1 MSMFEIHGGFTGLA
15 ASSRVRLARNI
26 KGYPFRLT
34 EQQHS
39 EIADK
44 IFAALKEN
52 PTIGPEF
59 DKKQIIPRSTEAS
72 QLVEEHLISP
82 ELAQNGGWL
91 IVSKDSGV
99 SIMVGEE
106 DHLRLQVIGTGLCPK
121 ECLET
126 ANRVASLIEAAL
138 PFAYDERLGYLT
150 ACPTN
155 IGTGLRASIMLHLPM
170 LTATEQ
176 MDRIIGYA
184 GSRGCAVRGTYGE
197 GSQAVGGFYQVSNQ
211 VTLGASAAELTDKL
225 VETATTIIDAEKKAR
240 EQVRNQN
247 EPALRDRIY
256 RAAGTMKSAYL
267 IDTSEAVQ
275 CISDVLIGL
284 QMGFL
289 SGMDAQKLYALEEH
303 IRPAMLTGA
312 PQDRDKKRAEILR
325 EATYRRYS
333 PAELNGD
340 IENGKLRI
348 MCTRTPARDVEIRTL
363 RCAHLRFS
371 IIHSPLSIMLNFS
384 YSERS
389 VIYVLSKPF
398 YRACPSGTDA
408 CTGSGRFVRPQ
419 LHWLGA
425 PAARPAA

>member
-126 ANRVASLIEAAL
+126 ANHVASLIEAAL

-155 IGTGLRASIMLHLPM
+155 IGTGLRASIML
-170 LTATEQ
+170 ASADA
-176 MDRIIGYA
+176 DRNRADGPHHWLR
-184 GSRGCAVRGTYGE
+184 GRRGCAVRGTYGE

-211 VTLGASAAELTDKL
+211 VTLGAVCRRADRQAGRNGNHHHRRREESA
-225 VETATTIIDAEKKAR
+225 R
-240 EQVRNQN
+240 
-247 EPALRDRIY
+247 
-256 RAAGTMKSAYL
+256 AGTQP
-267 IDTSEAVQ
+267 E
-275 CISDVLIGL
+275 
-284 QMGFL
+284 
-289 SGMDAQKLYALEEH
+289 
-303 IRPAMLTGA
+303 
-312 PQDRDKKRAEILR
+312 
-325 EATYRRYS
+325 
-333 PAELNGD
+333 
-340 IENGKLRI
+340 
-348 MCTRTPARDVEIRTL
+348 
-363 RCAHLRFS
+363 
-371 IIHSPLSIMLNFS
+371 
-384 YSERS
+384 
-389 VIYVLSKPF
+389 
-398 YRACPSGTDA
+398 
-408 CTGSGRFVRPQ
+408 
-419 LHWLGA
+419 
-425 PAARPAA
+425 

>member
-184 GSRGCAVRGTYGE
+184 GSRGCAR
-197 GSQAVGGFYQVSNQ
+197 SRHLRRRLAGG
-211 VTLGASAAELTDKL
+211 
-225 VETATTIIDAEKKAR
+225 R
-240 EQVRNQN
+240 
-247 EPALRDRIY
+247 RI
-256 RAAGTMKSAYL
+256 
-267 IDTSEAVQ
+267 
-275 CISDVLIGL
+275 
-284 QMGFL
+284 L
-289 SGMDAQKLYALEEH
+289 SGVQSGYSRCVCRRADRQAGRNGNHHHRRREES
-303 IRPAMLTGA
+303 A
-312 PQDRDKKRAEILR
+312 RASTQPE
-325 EATYRRYS
+325 
-333 PAELNGD
+333 
-340 IENGKLRI
+340 
-348 MCTRTPARDVEIRTL
+348 
-363 RCAHLRFS
+363 
-371 IIHSPLSIMLNFS
+371 
-384 YSERS
+384 
-389 VIYVLSKPF
+389 
-398 YRACPSGTDA
+398 
-408 CTGSGRFVRPQ
+408 
-419 LHWLGA
+419 
-425 PAARPAA
+425 

>member
-106 DHLRLQVIGTGLCPK
+106 DHLRLQVIGTGL
-121 ECLET
+121 
-126 ANRVASLIEAAL
+126 
-138 PFAYDERLGYLT
+138 
-150 ACPTN
+150 
-155 IGTGLRASIMLHLPM
+155 RASIMLHLPM

-240 EQVRNQN
+240 EQVRSQN

-289 SGMDAQKLYALEEH
+289 SGMDAQKLYTLEEH

-325 EATYRRYS
+325 EAT
-333 PAELNGD
+333 
-340 IENGKLRI
+340 
-348 MCTRTPARDVEIRTL
+348 
-363 RCAHLRFS
+363 
-371 IIHSPLSIMLNFS
+371 
-384 YSERS
+384 
-389 VIYVLSKPF
+389 KPIQF
-398 YRACPSGTDA
+398 N
-408 CTGSGRFVRPQ
+408 
-419 LHWLGA
+419 
-425 PAARPAA
+425 

>member
-1 MSMFEIHGGFTGLA
+1 MSMFTINGGFTGLA
-15 ASSRVRLARNI
+15 ASSRVRLARNL

-34 EQQHS
+34 EAQHK

-44 IFAALKEN
+44 VFAALQNN

-59 DKKQIIPRSTEAS
+59 EKKQIIPRSTEAS

-126 ANRVASLIEAAL
+126 ANRIAALIESEL

-170 LTATEQ
+170 LTATGEIGR
-176 MDRIIGYA
+176 MTGYA
-184 GSRGCAVRGTYGE
+184 GSRGCAVRGAYGE
-197 GSQAVGGFYQVSNQ
+197 GSKAVGGFYQISNQ

-240 EQVRNQN
+240 EQVRSQN
-247 EPALRDRIY
+247 EVGLRDRIY
-256 RAAGTMKSAYL
+256 RAAGTLRSAYL

-275 CISDVLIGL
+275 CISDVLVGL
-284 QMGFL
+284 QMGLL
-289 SGMDAQKLYALEEH
+289 SGVEPQKLYELEQR

-312 PQDRDKKRAEILR
+312 PQERDCKRAELLRAVAKDLIL
-325 EATYRRYS
+325 E
-333 PAELNGD
+333 
-340 IENGKLRI
+340 
-348 MCTRTPARDVEIRTL
+348 
-363 RCAHLRFS
+363 
-371 IIHSPLSIMLNFS
+371 
-384 YSERS
+384 
-389 VIYVLSKPF
+389 
-398 YRACPSGTDA
+398 
-408 CTGSGRFVRPQ
+408 
-419 LHWLGA
+419 
-425 PAARPAA
+425 

>member
-1 MSMFEIHGGFTGLA
+1 MSMFTINGGFTGLA
-15 ASSRVRLARNI
+15 ASSRVRLARNL

-34 EQQHS
+34 EAQHK

-44 IFAALKEN
+44 VFAALQNN
-52 PTIGPEF
+52 PTVGPEF
-59 DKKQIIPRSTEAS
+59 EKKQIIPRSTEAS

-126 ANRVASLIEAAL
+126 ANRIAALIESEL

-170 LTATEQ
+170 LTATGEIGR
-176 MDRIIGYA
+176 MTGYA
-184 GSRGCAVRGTYGE
+184 GSRGCAVRGAYGE
-197 GSQAVGGFYQVSNQ
+197 GSKAVGGFYQISNQ

-240 EQVRNQN
+240 EQVRSQN
-247 EPALRDRIY
+247 EAGLRDRIY
-256 RAAGTMKSAYL
+256 RAAGTLRSAYL

-275 CISDVLIGL
+275 CISDVLVGL
-284 QMGFL
+284 QMGLL
-289 SGMDAQKLYALEEH
+289 SGVEPQKLYELEQR

-312 PQDRDKKRAEILR
+312 PQERDCKRAELLRAAAKDLIL
-325 EATYRRYS
+325 E
-333 PAELNGD
+333 
-340 IENGKLRI
+340 
-348 MCTRTPARDVEIRTL
+348 
-363 RCAHLRFS
+363 
-371 IIHSPLSIMLNFS
+371 
-384 YSERS
+384 
-389 VIYVLSKPF
+389 
-398 YRACPSGTDA
+398 
-408 CTGSGRFVRPQ
+408 
-419 LHWLGA
+419 
-425 PAARPAA
+425 

>member
-44 IFAALKEN
+44 VFAALKEN
-52 PTIGPEF
+52 PTVGPEF

-91 IVSKDSGV
+91 IVSKDGGV
-99 SIMVGEE
+99 SIMIGEE

-126 ANRVASLIEAAL
+126 ANRVASLIESAL

-170 LTATEQ
+170 LTATGGINQLAGYAGQ

-211 VTLGASAAELTDKL
+211 ITLGASAAELTDKL

-240 EQVRNQN
+240 EQVRSQN
-247 EPALRDRIY
+247 EPALRDQIY
-256 RAAGTMKSAYL
+256 RAAGTLRSAYL
-267 IDTSEAVQ
+267 IESSEAVE
-275 CISDVLIGL
+275 CISNVLIGL

-289 SGMDAQKLYALEEH
+289 SGMDAQKLYSLEEH

-312 PQDRDKKRAEILR
+312 PQDRDRKRAEMLR
-325 EATYRRYS
+325 EA
-333 PAELNGD
+333 A
-340 IENGKLRI
+340 K
-348 MCTRTPARDVEIRTL
+348 
-363 RCAHLRFS
+363 S
-371 IIHSPLSIMLNFS
+371 IQFN
-384 YSERS
+384 
-389 VIYVLSKPF
+389 
-398 YRACPSGTDA
+398 
-408 CTGSGRFVRPQ
+408 
-419 LHWLGA
+419 
-425 PAARPAA
+425 